1 MMELHTF
8 NINIK
13 CVVIL
18 IISFIFPIYFLLI
31 RRTFFAYLLFKPS
44 KPLLKPSKINI
55 LEF

>member
-1 MMELHTF
+1 MLEIHTF

-18 IISFIFPIYFLLI
+18 IISFIFPIYFLLS
-31 RRTFFAYLLFKPS
+31 RRTSFAYLFFKR
-44 KPLLKPSKINI
+44 LPSKINI